1 MNYLNK
7 KLLMIFFR
15 RLEVLNMSHN
25 SLLTVPQAV
34 QIPNIKETRIII
46 FFTMLDFFYQKKH
59 LNR

>member
-46 FFTMLDFFYQKKH
+46 FLQFWIFYQKQY

>member
-25 SLLTVPQAV
+25 SLFTVPQAV
-34 QIPNIKETRIII
+34 QIPNIKETRIIMFLLCWI
-46 FFTMLDFFYQKKH
+46 FYQKQY

>member
-46 FFTMLDFFYQKKH
+46 FFTILDFLSKKY

>member
-46 FFTMLDFFYQKKH
+46 FYNVGFFYQKKY